1 MCDEKEYI
9 IQAKAHFSLGLK
21 ELWQYRE
28 LFYFFSWR
36 DLKVKYKQTTLGL
49 AWAILQPMA
58 MMSIFVLF
66 FANALNLSTQTLPPA
81 VFYLGALIYWNLF
94 QAGLSH
100 SAESMIAN
108 ANIVKKIYFPR
119 LIIPISSI
127 LVALFDFLV
136 AAVVFV
142 GVLIYHSLLG
152 QLPDLNYFSVFSA
165 MCLALFITLITTFGF
180 GIYLAALTVKY
191 RDFRYIIPFFLQFL
205 FFATPVIY
213 SLDSFS
219 QFGWLQYALAIN
231 PISTAISILRYGLG
245 AEVLDWK
252 TLMVSMVAM
261 VFFMILGIYQ
271 FRKTEE
277 YFADLA

>member
-1 MCDEKEYI
+1 M
-9 IQAKAHFSLGLK
+9 K

-49 AWAILQPMA
+49 AWAILQPVA

-66 FANALNLSTQTLPPA
+66 FANALQLSTQALPPA
-81 VFYLGALIYWNLF
+81 VFYLGALLYWNLF

-100 SAESMIAN
+100 SAESMITN
-108 ANIVKKIYFPR
+108 ANIIKKIYFPR

-142 GVLIYHSLLG
+142 AILIYHDLLG
-152 QLPDLNYFSVFSA
+152 QLPQLNYLNALLA
-165 MCLALFITLITTFGF
+165 MCSALLITLITTFGF

-191 RDFRYIIPFFLQFL
+191 RDFRYIIPFSYN
-205 FFATPVIY
+205 FF
-213 SLDSFS
+213 SLPR
-219 QFGWLQYALAIN
+219 QL
-231 PISTAISILRYGLG
+231 SIR
-245 AEVLDWK
+245 
-252 TLMVSMVAM
+252 
-261 VFFMILGIYQ
+261 
-271 FRKTEE
+271 
-277 YFADLA
+277 